1 MTEPKP
7 NPSEPSFAQIR
18 ATVSVLG
25 DDSCALRESARR
37 YLMSLGQVAVP
48 VLREGA
54 EAEHM
59 ATRTRCRAVLREIEL
74 RELLRRFGRSRPG
87 QIGRDSAHDLLEGVM
102 MVAQMVRTFVPGSR
116 KLAAQL
122 RREANTLR
130 REFEGRSLPMCAK
143 LLADRLHQ
151 EFDFKSCDVDEVDVD
166 HVMVDRALTS
176 GVGAP
181 IALSLIYLLVA
192 RWAGLSAAGVALPNH
207 FLVRIHGPR
216 PLLIDPFHG
225 GRVIPKADCARYLRA
240 TGFDRVRE
248 HLRDLTDREVL
259 VHYLRS
265 LLRASNRR
273 HPEWRHSDARATLG
287 KALGILDTS
296 RT

>member
-7 NPSEPSFAQIR
+7 QPSEPSFAQIR
-18 ATVSVLG
+18 AMISVLG
-25 DDSCALRESARR
+25 DDPGALQESARR
-37 YLMSLGQVAVP
+37 RLLVLGELAAP
-48 VLREGA
+48 MLREGA
-54 EAEHM
+54 EVEHM
-59 ATRTRCRAVLREIEL
+59 ATRTRCRAVLREIEV
-74 RELLRRFGRSRPG
+74 RELLRRFGRLRLG
-87 QIGRDSAHDLLEGVM
+87 QMGRDSAPGLLDGAM
-102 MVAQMVRTFVPGSR
+102 LAAQMVRTFVPESR

-122 RREANTLR
+122 RREANVLR
-130 REFEGRSLPMCAK
+130 RQFEGRSLPMCAK
-143 LLADRLHQ
+143 LLAERLHQ
-151 EFDFKSCDVDEVDVD
+151 QFGLNGCDADDLDVD
-166 HVMVDRALTS
+166 HVLVDRALTN

-216 PLLIDPFHG
+216 PLLLDPFHG

-259 VHYLRS
+259 IHYLRS
-265 LLRASNRR
+265 LRRASTRR
-273 HPEWRHSDARATLG
+273 QSDARATLG
-287 KALGILDTS
+287 KALGLLETS
-296 RT
+296 

>member
-1 MTEPKP
+1 MI
-7 NPSEPSFAQIR
+7 A
-18 ATVSVLG
+18 VLG
-25 DDSCALRESARR
+25 DDPGSLQASARR
-37 YLMSLGQVAVP
+37 QLLVLGDRAVP
-48 VLREGA
+48 MLREGA

-59 ATRTRCRAVLREIEL
+59 GTRTRCRALLREIEV
-74 RELLRRFGRSRPG
+74 RELLRRFSRLRLG
-87 QIGRDSAHDLLEGVM
+87 QVGRDSAPELLDGAM
-102 MVAQMVRTFVPGSR
+102 MAAQMVRTFVPESR

-122 RREANTLR
+122 RREANGLR

-143 LLADRLHQ
+143 LMAERLHQ
-151 EFDFKSCDVDEVDVD
+151 RFGLNGCDADDLDLD
-166 HVMVDRALTS
+166 HVLVDRALLH

-192 RWAGLSAAGVALPNH
+192 RWAGLSAAGVALPDH

-216 PLLIDPFHG
+216 PLLLDPFHG

-259 VHYLRS
+259 IHYLRS
-265 LLRASNRR
+265 LRRASNRR
-273 HPEWRHSDARATLG
+273 QSNWRQSDARATLG
-287 KALGILDTS
+287 KALGLLETS
-296 RT
+296 

>member
-1 MTEPKP
+1 MTEPKRHS
-7 NPSEPSFAQIR
+7 SEPSFAQIR
-18 ATVSVLG
+18 AMISVLG
-25 DDSCALRESARR
+25 DDSCALQESARR
-37 YLMSLGQVAVP
+37 YLMSLGQFAVP

-59 ATRTRCRAVLREIEL
+59 ATRTRCRAVLREMEL
-74 RELLRRFGRSRPG
+74 RELLRRFGGLRLG
-87 QIGRDSAHDLLEGVM
+87 QIGRDSAHGLLEGVM
-102 MVAQMVRTFVPGSR
+102 MVAQMVRTFVPESR

-151 EFDFKSCDVDEVDVD
+151 EFNFKSCDVDEVDVD
-166 HVMVDRALTS
+166 HVMVDRAMTG

-216 PLLIDPFHG
+216 PLLLDPFHG

-259 VHYLRS
+259 IHYLRS
-265 LLRASNRR
+265 LRRASNRR
-273 HPEWRHSDARATLG
+273 HSEWRHSDARATLG
-287 KALGILDTS
+287 KALGILETS
-296 RT
+296 

>member
-7 NPSEPSFAQIR
+7 YSSEPSFAQIQ
-18 ATVSVLG
+18 AMISVLG
-25 DDSCALRESARR
+25 DDSCALQESAHR
-37 YLMSLGQVAVP
+37 YLLLLGEFAVP

-74 RELLRRFGRSRPG
+74 REVLGRFSRLRLG
-87 QIGRDSAHDLLEGVM
+87 QIGRDSAPGLLEGVM
-102 MVAQMVRTFVPGSR
+102 MAAQMVRTFVPESR

-151 EFDFKSCDVDEVDVD
+151 KFDFKSCDVDELDVD
-166 HVMVDRALTS
+166 HLLVDRALTS

-192 RWAGLSAAGVALPNH
+192 RWAGLSAVGVALPNH

-216 PLLIDPFHG
+216 PLLLDPFHG

-240 TGFDRVRE
+240 TGVDRVRE

-259 VHYLRS
+259 AHYLLS
-265 LLRASNRR
+265 LRRASNRR
-273 HPEWRHSDARATLG
+273 HSNWRQSDACATLG
-287 KALGILDTS
+287 KALGLLETS
-296 RT
+296 